1 MSTEEPWNKIGGWMD
16 ERWLIEVDMHT
27 TRERLA
33 KRHVD
38 AKLEPNLKSAFE
50 RIDKSDILNGIY
62 VLKNLAGDV
71 DLKVSNVTTR
81 VEK

>member
-16 ERWLIEVDMHT
+16 ERWLIEGDMHT